1 MLNEKMFDLCG
12 GVFEDL
18 GAGGGRTEH
27 YVIKFDNGYALSIV
41 AGSWLYSDDDT
52 YEVAVLKKDDEGRYS
67 VNYEPEFVEGDVLGY
82 QTADNIQKCIRELS
96 VFKTDII
103 S

>member
-12 GVFEDL
+12 GVFEDH
-18 GAGGGRTEH
+18 GNDSNRSEH

-41 AGSWLYSDDDT
+41 AGAWLYSGDCT
-52 YEVAVLKKDDEGRYS
+52 YEVAVLKKDEDGDYS

-82 QTADNIQKCIRELS
+82 QTVEEIQEHIKELS
-96 VFKTDII
+96 VFKKEII

>member
-12 GVFEDL
+12 GTFEDL

-41 AGSWLYSDDDT
+41 AGSWLYSGDGT
-52 YEVAVLKKDDEGRYS
+52 YEVAVLKKDEDGGYS

-82 QTADNIQKCIRELS
+82 QTADDIQKCIRELS
-96 VFKTDII
+96 VFNKEVI

>member
-18 GAGGGRTEH
+18 GPGLGRTEH

-41 AGSWLYSDDDT
+41 AGAWLYSGNNT
-52 YEVAVLKKDDEGRYS
+52 YEVAVLKKDDEGHYS

-82 QTADNIQKCIRELS
+82 QTVEEIQEHIKALS
-96 VFKTDII
+96 VFKKEII

>member
-12 GVFEDL
+12 GTFEDH
-18 GAGGGRTEH
+18 GPSGVRSEH
-27 YVIKFDNGYALSIV
+27 YTIKFDNGYALSIV

-52 YEVAVLKKDDEGRYS
+52 YEVAVLKKDEDGDYR
-67 VNYEPEFVEGDVLGY
+67 VNYEPEFVEGDVLGD
-82 QTADNIQKCIRELS
+82 QTAEDIQKCIRELS
-96 VFKTDII
+96 VFGSEVI

>member
-52 YEVAVLKKDDEGRYS
+52 YEVAVLKKDEDGDYS

-82 QTADNIQKCIRELS
+82 QTVEEIQEHIKALS
-96 VFKTDII
+96 AFKKEII

>member
-12 GVFEDL
+12 GVFEDH
-18 GAGGGRTEH
+18 GNDSNRSEH

-41 AGSWLYSDDDT
+41 AGAWLYSGNNT
-52 YEVAVLKKDDEGRYS
+52 YEVAVLKKDDEGHYS

-82 QTADNIQKCIRELS
+82 QTVEEIQEHIKALS
-96 VFKTDII
+96 VFGDKII

>member
-18 GAGGGRTEH
+18 GPGLGRTEH

-41 AGSWLYSDDDT
+41 AGSWLYSGDST
-52 YEVAVLKKDDEGRYS
+52 YEVAVLKKDEDGDYS

-82 QTADNIQKCIRELS
+82 QTVEEIQEHIKELS
-96 VFKTDII
+96 VFKKEII